1 MAFIGPEFTGNCARV
16 PSITISGMNAKATGL
31 VPMAFV
37 ADVQRSIDFYALLGL
52 ELRDTFHNPKGQL
65 VWAYVKCEGAELM
78 FSLASDPVVPSQQAV
93 LFYLYC
99 KDLVAL
105 RDHLMTHGVKAVPS
119 AIPGTCPRERRALK
133 IPTAMSC

>member
-1 MAFIGPEFTGNCARV
+1 MWV
-16 PSITISGMNAKATGL
+16 PSITIFGMTAKATGL

-52 ELRDTFHNPKGQL
+52 DLRDTFHNPKGQL
-65 VWAYVKCEGAELM
+65 VWAHVKCEGAELM

-99 KDLVAL
+99 RDLVAL
-105 RDHLMTHGVKAVPS
+105 RDHLMAHGVKASPISYPQHMPKGETRVEDPDGYCLLIGQ
-119 AIPGTCPRERRALK
+119 AG
-133 IPTAMSC
+133 